1 MDSLIRVEQLIGKEK
16 ADKLKNTCVAVF
28 GVGGVGGFCVE
39 ALARSGVGKFLLI
52 DSDVVEESN
61 INRQIIATVNTV
73 GRAKTEVVKERIL
86 AINPSAEVIEK
97 RLFYLPETAN
107 EINLQGVDYIVDAVD
122 TVTAKIHIIK
132 SATELNIPVISCMGT
147 AGKLDVSKLKVDF
160 IEKTT
165 VCPLAKVVR
174 NKLKQMGIKKVKVV
188 YSTEDV
194 KGKAIDGENGKHT
207 PPSMIFVPATAGL
220 MMASEVIKE
229 LTQEI

>member
-1 MDSLIRVEQLIGKEK
+1 MDSLVRVEQLIGKEK
-16 ADKLKNTCVAVF
+16 ADKLKNACVAVF

-52 DSDVVEESN
+52 DNDVVEESN

-73 GRAKTEVVKERIL
+73 GRAKTEVMKERIIS
-86 AINPSAEVIEK
+86 INPNAEVIEK
-97 RLFYLPETAN
+97 RLFYLPETAS
-107 EINLQGVDYIVDAVD
+107 EVELQGVDYIVDAVD
-122 TVTAKIHIIK
+122 TVTAKLYIIK
-132 SATELNIPVISCMGT
+132 IATELNIPVISCMGT
-147 AGKLDVSKLKVDF
+147 AGKLDVTKLKVDF

-174 NKLKQMGIKKVKVV
+174 NKLKEMGIKGVKVV

-229 LTQEI
+229 LTEEL